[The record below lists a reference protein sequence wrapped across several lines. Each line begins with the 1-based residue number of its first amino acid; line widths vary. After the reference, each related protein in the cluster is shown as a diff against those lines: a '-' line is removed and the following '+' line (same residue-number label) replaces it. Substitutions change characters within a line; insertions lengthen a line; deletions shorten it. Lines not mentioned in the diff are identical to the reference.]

1 MALMLQRERLVK
13 ANRDR
18 RARTY
23 QHLQL
28 RSSQTAIRTLSSC
41 AAVAASRCQGDVVRW
56 IQRIRR
62 TFPHLHGGLSRPQT
76 RPRIPAPGLAIRQP
90 PTLPGGTCR
99 TGNTHTHPFNGPLS
113 GTTRVSRYEKGKTNL
128 DFTEARD
135 SEWQWHQLGHMQV
148 CTSLQTDNHAST
160 PPLSFYKPD
169 ALPATRPT
177 VSKY

>member
-41 AAVAASRCQGDVVRW
+41 AAVAASRCQGDVVRR

-99 TGNTHTHPFNGPLS
+99 TGNETHTHTRLTAVCPGLPGCA
-113 GTTRVSRYEKGKTNL
+113 GTRKV
-128 DFTEARD
+128 
-135 SEWQWHQLGHMQV
+135 
-148 CTSLQTDNHAST
+148 
-160 PPLSFYKPD
+160 KPIWI
-169 ALPATRPT
+169 LLKQET
-177 VSKY
+177 VSVQWRN